1 MFIMYFGTLFQ
12 MFFQIKKNRVVNQTS
27 RRQMALSNSGMI
39 KKMMNLPLRFF
50 EQYSVGELMGRLDSN
65 EKLEDSIMN
74 SLIPRMINTFM
85 TIFYFFMIRPQTKRQ
100 KEIKKF
106 QDSLENGKTV
116 ITQGGIYG
124 RVREVKDN
132 YVLVEI
138 ADGVKIRVNKN
149 MVFDSP
155 EDASQQPT
163 K

>member
-1 MFIMYFGTLFQ
+1 MLTTILLQAATAAEGAQGAGWM
-12 MFFQIKKNRVVNQTS
+12 N
-27 RRQMALSNSGMI
+27 MAML
-39 KKMMNLPLRFF
+39 L
-50 EQYSVGELMGRLDSN
+50 
-65 EKLEDSIMN
+65 
-74 SLIPRMINTFM
+74 LIFV
-85 TIFYFFMIRPQTKRQ
+85 IFYFFMIRPQTKRQ

-155 EDASQQPT
+155 EDASQQTT

>member
-1 MFIMYFGTLFQ
+1 MLTTILLQAATAEGAQ
-12 MFFQIKKNRVVNQTS
+12 G
-27 RRQMALSNSGMI
+27 AGW
-39 KKMMNLPLRFF
+39 MNMVMLL
-50 EQYSVGELMGRLDSN
+50 
-65 EKLEDSIMN
+65 
-74 SLIPRMINTFM
+74 LIFV
-85 TIFYFFMIRPQTKRQ
+85 IFYFFMIRPQTKRQ

-155 EDASQQPT
+155 EDASQQPA